1 MNKDNRNT
9 LRSQTPNGIPPT
21 SNLSPHTS
29 APTPHTSSETPET
42 GFFSKIF
49 KGDKVIWSVF
59 IALTII
65 SLIEVFSSTSTLVYR
80 QQNHW
85 GPILRHATFL
95 LGGVGVILF
104 MHNVPYKY
112 FSSLIFVLFAS
123 VILLLL
129 TPLLGERI
137 NGADRWINIM
147 GISIQPSEI
156 AKISLMGTIA
166 FLLSRQN
173 SKNEK
178 TLFKWMIGLMLGVTF
193 IIAIDNLST
202 AILLFFV
209 CFILMFIGNVKIM
222 RLAKVALLGIAGIVL
237 VVLLLK
243 IIPKPS
249 SENGVLKRLATW
261 QSRIDEFGSSDI
273 EDEGSYYQI
282 TDKNFQVAHSKIAIA
297 NGGVFGKFPGN
308 SKERDFLPQAY
319 SDFIYSIIL
328 EEMGLLGGT
337 FVLILYIIIL
347 MRAGK
352 IAQKTDKLFPKYLI
366 LGSALMLAIQAF
378 VNMAV
383 AVNLI
388 PVTGQPLPLIS
399 RGGTSTLITCA
410 YFGIILS
417 ADRFGK
423 CKKKTEV
430 CPVVDVEVM
439 NIDYMQQ
446 EGVEENQ
453 EENTVEK
460 PVINEEYASD
470 IKFEVIKA

>member
-1 MNKDNRNT
+1 MEEKSSKLEPQYTD
-9 LRSQTPNGIPPT
+9 PT
-21 SNLSPHTS
+21 STG
-29 APTPHTSSETPET
+29 

-49 KGDKVIWSVF
+49 KGDKIIWSVF
-59 IALTII
+59 IALCIV
-65 SLIEVFSSTSTLVYR
+65 SLIEVFSATSTIVYR

-112 FSSLIFVLFAS
+112 FSSLIFVLFGS

-129 TPLLGERI
+129 TPYLGTTI
-137 NGADRWINIM
+137 NGAERWIKIM
-147 GISIQPSEI
+147 GISIQPSEV

-166 FLLSRQN
+166 FLLSKQN
-173 SKNEK
+173 SQNEK
-178 TLFKWMIGLMLGVTF
+178 LLFKWMIGLMIGVSL
-193 IIAIDNLST
+193 IIAMDNLST
-202 AILLFFV
+202 ALLLFIV
-209 CFILMFIGNVKIM
+209 CFILMYIGNVKLM
-222 RLAKVALLGIAGIVL
+222 YLAKVGLIGTAVVALFIFFLLVIPTSWTESRVL
-237 VVLLLK
+237 
-243 IIPKPS
+243 S
-249 SENGVLKRLATW
+249 RTSTW
-261 QSRIDEFGSSDI
+261 KARIERFGNKVEK
-273 EDEGSYYQI
+273 EDASYYQI
-282 TDKNFQVAHSKIAIA
+282 TDDNYQVAHSKIAIA
-297 NGGVFGKFPGN
+297 NGGILGKFPGN

-347 MRAGK
+347 MRSGK
-352 IAQKTDKLFPKYLI
+352 IARKTDKLFPKYLI
-366 LGSALMLAIQAF
+366 LGSALMLSIQAF

-417 ADRFGK
+417 ADRFGMS
-423 CKKKTEV
+423 KKVEKPLVE
-430 CPVVDVEVM
+430 VEVM
-439 NIDYMQQ
+439 NIDAFQGVNG
-446 EGVEENQ
+446 EGEVEANPFSQ
-453 EENTVEK
+453 
-460 PVINEEYASD
+460 PVLHEEYAP
-470 IKFEVIKA
+470 EVEFDVVKA

>member
-1 MNKDNRNT
+1 MEEKSSV
-9 LRSQTPNGIPPT
+9 LESYTPDST
-21 SNLSPHTS
+21 SNG
-29 APTPHTSSETPET
+29 
-42 GFFSKIF
+42 GFFSKVF
-49 KGDKVIWSVF
+49 KGDKIIWSVF

-65 SLIEVFSSTSTLVYR
+65 SLIEVFSSTSTIVYR

-112 FSSLIFVLFAS
+112 FSSLIFVLFGS
-123 VILLLL
+123 VVLLLL
-129 TPLLGERI
+129 TPVLGETV
-137 NGADRWINIM
+137 NGAERWIKIM

-166 FLLSRQN
+166 FLLSKQN
-173 SKNEK
+173 NKNEK
-178 TLFKWMIGLMLGVTF
+178 TLFKWMIGLMIGVTF

-202 AILLFFV
+202 ALLLFLV
-209 CFILMFIGNVKIM
+209 CYIMMFIGNVKFKRM
-222 RLAKVALLGIAGIVL
+222 AKVALVGIALVVL
-237 VVLLLK
+237 AVLLLK
-243 IIPKPS
+243 MIPTQWTEKGP
-249 SENGVLKRLATW
+249 LKRLATW
-261 QSRIDEFGSSDI
+261 QSRIDEFGSADI

-328 EEMGLLGGT
+328 EEMGLLGGA

-347 MRAGK
+347 MRSGK
-352 IAQKTDKLFPKYLI
+352 IARKTDKLFPKYLI
-366 LGSALMLAIQAF
+366 LGSALMLSVQAF

-423 CKKKTEV
+423 RKKEA
-430 CPVVDVEVM
+430 VVSPIVNVKMM
-439 NIDYMQQ
+439 NIDLMQKGNVND
-446 EGVEENQ
+446 EHERNPFAKAGVH
-453 EENTVEK
+453 
-460 PVINEEYASD
+460 EEYTPD
-470 IKFEVIKA
+470 EDDFEVIKA